1 MNAIDKL
8 LKADIDKL
16 TEKPTAKIEIKRL
29 SKVCGEPFIMTVT
42 ALDGRLLAELA
53 EDNTDIKGGKVKHA
67 DNYNMALD
75 LIVNGTVDPDFK
87 NADLMRKFGAHT
99 PNDVVAKLFLPAE
112 MGKVAEKITD
122 LCGVENQSDVD
133 ELVKN

>member
-99 PNDVVAKLFLPAE
+99 PNDVVAKLLLPAE
-112 MGKVAEKITD
+112 MGMVAEKITD